1 MNTELALDTTKA
13 TLPSY
18 LRRVLRR
25 IPQFTRNSRHFWS
38 LVKHSTPRKLANLLL
53 VETEFRLRKAVVK
66 GYPYIV
72 IIDPL
77 NVCNLRCPLCPT
89 GIGELG
95 RKGQKISWETFTKVI
110 DELSP
115 YAYEVNL
122 HNWGESLLHP
132 HIYEMIEY
140 IGQRNIGTNLST
152 NFNKISPQNIDKLIN
167 SGLEYLILSIDGIS
181 QETYSK
187 YRVGGNIETVLDNV
201 KTLVRRRSELQ
212 SSTPYIE
219 WQFIVFEHNAHE
231 VEAAR
236 KMAAELGINK
246 FRVIPPGLPFDA
258 ENPDELRDKWFVKSY
273 SGNNAGSVEEFRN
286 VIDTACLYMYRS
298 FTVNP
303 DGHTAPCCIVYG
315 TNNDFG
321 DINKEDFRSVWNNA
335 KYRSARS
342 QYRANGDVV
351 VPTVCDRC
359 NIFRK
364 KTPPPQHFLSS
375 HSPPHSKNSG

>member
-1 MNTELALDTTKA
+1 M
-13 TLPSY
+13 
-18 LRRVLRR
+18 
-25 IPQFTRNSRHFWS
+25 
-38 LVKHSTPRKLANLLL
+38 
-53 VETEFRLRKAVVK
+53 
-66 GYPYIV
+66 
-72 IIDPL
+72 
-77 NVCNLRCPLCPT
+77 
-89 GIGELG
+89 
-95 RKGQKISWETFTKVI
+95 
-110 DELSP
+110 
-115 YAYEVNL
+115 
-122 HNWGESLLHP
+122 HP

-152 NFNKISPQNIDKLIN
+152 NFNKISPQNIDRLIN

-201 KTLVRRRSELQ
+201 RTLVKRRSELK

-219 WQFIVFEHNAHE
+219 WQFIVFEHNAKE
-231 VEAAR
+231 VDAAR
-236 KMAAELGINK
+236 MLAAELGVNR

-258 ENPDELRDKWFVKSY
+258 ENPDELRDKWFVKNY
-273 SGNNAGSVEEFRN
+273 SSDNGGSVEEFRD

-315 TNNDFG
+315 THNDFG
-321 DINKEDFRSVWNNA
+321 DINKEGFRSIWNNA
-335 KYRSARS
+335 RYRSARS
-342 QYRANGDVV
+342 QYRANGQVA

-364 KTPPPQHFLSS
+364 KTPPPQSFFGS
-375 HSPPHSKNSG
+375 HSPPQPKDSE